1 MGITFRNV
9 SHLKFPRPTGYTM
22 LQMHCLILYMYIYK
36 IYIYISLPIFR
47 RIEESIGDAWW
58 PSSWRCPSAFAH
70 VLYFV
75 APPSRLQPGQFDLMR
90 EARERIGMGMMG
102 IGMAMGMGMEPV
114 NLF

>member
-1 MGITFRNV
+1 
-9 SHLKFPRPTGYTM
+9 
-22 LQMHCLILYMYIYK
+22 MYIYK

-58 PSSWRCPSAFAH
+58 PSSSRCPSAFAH

-75 APPSRLQPGQFDLMR
+75 APPSRLQPGQFALMR